1 LENRKPEISFQ
12 PDAIYTAIE
21 ASGINLRTAN
31 ENWFNL
37 GPIDNDRPHPHSCA
51 NTHTLAG
58 TQIHRYTDPSN
69 CNCSCNIMWHWHSKV
84 VTLSCSYDWDGLAL
98 VFPLVFGILWTPQR
112 IGKGVTEMED
122 HKMH

>member
-58 TQIHRYTDPSN
+58 TQIRRSFQLQLQLQHN
-69 CNCSCNIMWHWHSKV
+69 V
-84 VTLSCSYDWDGLAL
+84 ALAL
-98 VFPLVFGILWTPQR
+98 KSRYVKLQLRLGWACFGFSTRFRDTLDPTKDREGGHRDGGP
-112 IGKGVTEMED
+112 
-122 HKMH
+122 